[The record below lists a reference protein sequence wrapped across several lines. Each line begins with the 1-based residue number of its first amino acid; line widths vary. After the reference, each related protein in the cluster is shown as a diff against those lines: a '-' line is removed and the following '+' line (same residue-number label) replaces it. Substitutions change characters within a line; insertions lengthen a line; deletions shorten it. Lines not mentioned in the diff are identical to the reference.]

1 MVTMSEPWRDTTWD
15 EPVPDPEPRC
25 PGCDGLLSDCVCP
38 DEDDDEYYEDLE
50 EDDGGYDD

>member
-1 MVTMSEPWRDTTWD
+1 MSEPWRDTTWD